1 MNTSTLNTTKKTN
14 SIPMVDDDT
23 MLDETCNVTVI
34 KNDTLTDL
42 DSSKNRSLNQ
52 SDSISNL
59 TATSDGDATIVA
71 VKSVKEHAKKLNRL
85 NTESEL
91 RVAELQSRA
100 NKTPTHSAQQPELP
114 YKVKHNLADPKPII
128 LMLFIVKLRFKP
140 APKNIEIE
148 AFDVTDVSFV

>member
-1 MNTSTLNTTKKTN
+1 MEFFKSTMNTSTLNTTKKTN

-52 SDSISNL
+52 SDSISSNL
-59 TATSDGDATIVA
+59 TITSDGDATIVV

-100 NKTPTHSAQQPELP
+100 NKTPTHSVQQPELP
-114 YKVKHNLADPKPII
+114 YKVRPN
-128 LMLFIVKLRFKP
+128 
-140 APKNIEIE
+140 
-148 AFDVTDVSFV
+148 